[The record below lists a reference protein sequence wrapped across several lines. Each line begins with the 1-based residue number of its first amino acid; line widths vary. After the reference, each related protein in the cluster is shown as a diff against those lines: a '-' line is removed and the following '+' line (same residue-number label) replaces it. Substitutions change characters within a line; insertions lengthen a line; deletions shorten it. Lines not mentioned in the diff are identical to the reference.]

1 MWASQYIESSWQT
14 SRNSTQQ
21 LKANRKSTWNCAL
34 ALKAISIFFW
44 NFDVVW
50 LVVAWCVLHGAGG
63 GRQRCANRKSATH
76 NSCLSLDACA
86 GCRRLLH
93 KTQRFAG
100 EFYLF
105 FSLFA
110 VWSMSENT
118 FHALAISSVAI
129 IIDINNILKQ
139 SNGCE
144 RNFNARDE
152 RNILA
157 FLRNVKWWRFAQ
169 CILKPGYPALRRR
182 SLRCFLYS
190 LSYTSIQCYSLAF
203 TWTWSKENISWRQR
217 NFQQQK
223 INRQKSINLCFL
235 FSSWCHQRGLSEIHI
250 KMAFVFSFCPKHRYN
265 I

>member
-1 MWASQYIESSWQT
+1 MLFGWW
-14 SRNSTQQ
+14 
-21 LKANRKSTWNCAL
+21 
-34 ALKAISIFFW
+34 
-44 NFDVVW
+44 W
-50 LVVAWCVLHGAGG
+50 LDGWCILHGAGG

-129 IIDINNILKQ
+129 IIDNNNILKQ

-223 INRQKSINLCFL
+223 INR
-235 FSSWCHQRGLSEIHI
+235 
-250 KMAFVFSFCPKHRYN
+250 
-265 I
+265 